1 MTPYARLQTL
11 LCFAMITATSFSSDA
26 AEIRLRTE
34 CKCQSALIK
43 LGDVAEVRDGDP
55 ARAQELS
62 QIELFP
68 APGRTKTLRLR
79 ELEEMLSLSGIDVS
93 THSFAGSPAIAIHPA
108 KTPAVAQA
116 NSMAKP
122 IALSKAASQRA
133 RSLVEKA
140 VANRL
145 KGASEAK
152 APWEIKFELDDQ
164 QAQAVL
170 VKGTEL
176 SVAGGQEPWIGRQDF
191 VVTATA
197 PGGMV
202 RFEISAQISL
212 PPMVVVAT
220 RPMRKG
226 EVVRASDV
234 ELEPALG
241 QVQAAIYRLEDVLG
255 KETTRAV
262 ATGQVLDSGFI
273 RSPIL
278 VQRGEVVRVIA
289 KAAGVRVK
297 SNGRAMTDGGHGD
310 LIEVQMLEGK
320 QRYTARVVNY
330 QEVEVYAQGPSAKS
344 EE

>member
-1 MTPYARLQTL
+1 
-11 LCFAMITATSFSSDA
+11 MITATSFSSDA

-55 ARAQELS
+55 ARARELS
-62 QIELFP
+62 QFELFP
-68 APGRTKTLRLR
+68 HLTGRTKTLHLR
-79 ELEEMLSLSGIDVS
+79 ELEEMLSLAGIDVS
-93 THSFAGSPAIAIHPA
+93 AHSFAGAPAIAIHPA
-108 KTPAVAQA
+108 KVPAVAKA
-116 NSMAKP
+116 SATKP
-122 IALSKAASQRA
+122 TALSKAALQRA
-133 RSLVEKA
+133 TAIVEKA

-145 KGASEAK
+145 PGSNEAK
-152 APWEIKFELDDQ
+152 APWEIKLELDEQ

-170 VKGTEL
+170 AKGAEL
-176 SVAGGQEPWIGRQDF
+176 SVAGGQEPWTGRQDF

-197 PGGMV
+197 PDGVM
-202 RFEISAQISL
+202 RFEITARISL

-226 EVVRASDV
+226 EVVRAADV
-234 ELEPALG
+234 ELEPASG
-241 QVQAAIYRLEDVLG
+241 QVQAAIYRMDEVLG
-255 KETTRAV
+255 KETTRTV

-297 SNGRAMTDGGHGD
+297 SNGRAMNDGGQGD
-310 LIEVQMLEGK
+310 LVEVQTLEGK
-320 QRYTARVVNY
+320 QRYTARVVNSA
-330 QEVEVYAQGPSAKS
+330 EVEVYAQGPSAKS